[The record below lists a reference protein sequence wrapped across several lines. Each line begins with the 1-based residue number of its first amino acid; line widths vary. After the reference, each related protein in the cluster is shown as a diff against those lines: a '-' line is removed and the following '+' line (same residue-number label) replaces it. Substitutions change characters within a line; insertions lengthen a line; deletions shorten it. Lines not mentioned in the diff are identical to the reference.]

1 MNTIISL
8 GGGVQST
15 ILALSVTK
23 KYYTK
28 ELADQLPNPI
38 VIMSDTGSEKPETM
52 EYVENIIMPEL
63 DKNNIENYIV
73 SSKHG
78 KLHEYY
84 TENKII
90 PVRTYRS
97 CTDKFKV
104 QPIKQK
110 YKELGLYKKR
120 GDKVTQALG
129 ITTDEIQ
136 RVKPSQTSWITNIFP
151 LIEANYSRNDCYEWF
166 KKHNLETPVKSG
178 CFCCPFMRK
187 SDWIKTY
194 KEHPELIELTLTMEK
209 TARKHNPI
217 SKNGYNLSLFR
228 DNMTLEQLIES
239 EERKIPF
246 AFFEDYST
254 DDECSGTCF
263 T

>member
-52 EYVENIIMPEL
+52 EYVKNIIMPEL

-73 SSKHG
+73 KSKLG
-78 KLHEYY
+78 NLHDYY
-84 TENKII
+84 LEKHII
-90 PVRTYRS
+90 PFRRYRQ
-97 CTDKFKV
+97 CTDKWKITPINKKV
-104 QPIKQK
+104 R
-110 YKELGLYKKR
+110 ELGY
-120 GDKVTQALG
+120 DKNNPISMALG
-129 ITTDEIQ
+129 ITTDEAQ
-136 RVKPSQTSWITNIFP
+136 RMKPNHKKWIKNIFP
-151 LIEANYSRNDCYEWF
+151 LIEANYSRQDCYEWF
-166 KKHNLETPVKSG
+166 RKHDLNIPVKSG
-178 CFCCPFMRK
+178 CFCCPFSPKKEWLQMY
-187 SDWIKTY
+187 KT
-194 KEHPELIELTLTMEK
+194 HPELIEIAVKMENNASQYRNK
-209 TARKHNPI
+209 T
-217 SKNGYNLSLFR
+217 LSLYR